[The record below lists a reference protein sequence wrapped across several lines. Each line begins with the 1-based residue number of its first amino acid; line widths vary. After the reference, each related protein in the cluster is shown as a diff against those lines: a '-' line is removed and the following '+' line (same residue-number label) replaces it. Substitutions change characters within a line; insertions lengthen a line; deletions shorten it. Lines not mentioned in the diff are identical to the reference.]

1 MNRFRGQ
8 WSIYWGYFGF
18 AVLGIGLALWQG
30 IVYHDKTTGTVVSAR
45 VDDCQV
51 DPVKGVDVTCT
62 GTWPVGVSLPAGS
75 RRTRGVIDGVD
86 IPDMGR
92 TVKVHLH
99 GGRAYAQTR
108 LVAPAVFF
116 FIGILMALGF
126 VGAAWRKAGA
136 SRRTPA
142 TTAGLPAG

>member
-1 MNRFRGQ
+1 MSRFRGQ
-8 WSIYWGYFGF
+8 WSTYGGYFGF

-30 IVYHDKTTGTVVSAR
+30 IVYHDKTSGTIVSAR

-51 DPVKGVDVTCT
+51 DPVKGVVVTCT
-62 GTWPVGVSLPAGS
+62 GTWPVGVSPS
-75 RRTRGVIDGVD
+75 RRSRGVIDGVD

-92 TVKVHLH
+92 TVKVHVH

-126 VGAAWRKAGA
+126 VYAAWRKAGA
-136 SRRTPA
+136 SRRPLTG
-142 TTAGLPAG
+142 TAGLPAG